1 MVNIKGLPKRSFG
14 ENMHLALIC
23 KVYFVVIVGG
33 FFFFIRFCGQL
44 SMSVNLLYVICIH
57 VIFRP
62 VIDVFVNFTIA
73 FGDYYI

>member
-1 MVNIKGLPKRSFG
+1 MVNIKELAKRSFG

-33 FFFFIRFCGQL
+33 FFFIWFCGQL

-73 FGDYYI
+73 FGDYYV